1 MINAIQEALAPVGQ
15 TCVYNRA
22 DGFGYAPPTREC
34 GPNGRK
40 PSTEFQMRNTTFT
53 SSVAGA
59 LLFGGTLGGATA
71 ANAGLTVTGAD
82 IYLDVNSA
90 AQFQTNN
97 LTAAMAGGMAYDV
110 ATGGYLQLSAFTSIG
125 FNLKANGAGG
135 DATWSV
141 YPSYFTFTADT
152 LTKAILS
159 GNTAAEGAVIFLY
172 DNTSASTLFLRYS
185 GASGVEWTSG
195 EIDLAAGHSFTVS
208 VNPGFANGSTEVGT
222 VLNFAVPAPGAAALI
237 GLVGL
242 VGARRRRA

>member
-1 MINAIQEALAPVGQ
+1 MHSQTLKTAAIGVI
-15 TCVYNRA
+15 
-22 DGFGYAPPTREC
+22 
-34 GPNGRK
+34 
-40 PSTEFQMRNTTFT
+40 
-53 SSVAGA
+53 
-59 LLFGGTLGGATA
+59 LFGGTLGAA
-71 ANAGLTVTGAD
+71 SVANAGLTVTAAD
-82 IYLDVNSA
+82 IYLDVNGA
-90 AQFQTNN
+90 KFQTSD
-97 LTAAMAGGMAYDV
+97 LTAAMAGGMAYDS
-110 ATGGYLQLSAFTSIG
+110 TSGGYLKLSAFTSTG

-172 DNTSASTLFLRYS
+172 DNTSGSTLFLRYS

>member
-1 MINAIQEALAPVGQ
+1 MRTQ
-15 TCVYNRA
+15 TIT
-22 DGFGYAPPTREC
+22 PL
-34 GPNGRK
+34 
-40 PSTEFQMRNTTFT
+40 M
-53 SSVAGA
+53 AGA
-59 LLFGGTLGGATA
+59 LLFGGTLGVATA

-110 ATGGYLQLSAFTSIG
+110 ATGGSVTLSPFTSAG
-125 FNLKANGAGG
+125 FTLTANSAGG
-135 DATWSV
+135 AAVWSV
-141 YPSYFTFTADT
+141 FPSYFTFTADT
-152 LTKAILS
+152 LTTAILS

-172 DNTSASTLFLRYS
+172 DNTSGSTLFLRYS
-185 GASGVEWTSG
+185 GDSGVEWTSG
-195 EIDLAAGHSFTVS
+195 EINLAAGHSFTVS

-242 VGARRRRA
+242 VGARRRRN